1 MHSDPAAAAGGRGW
15 RLLRRAVDIRPAEF
29 VIVGWAWLYV
39 FCVLS
44 AYYVIRPIRDE
55 LGVQSGVDKL
65 QWLFTGTLLVM
76 LAINPAFAA
85 LVKRFSRVR
94 FITLTYGF
102 FMLNLALFIAAFATV
117 PVDQQ
122 LWLGRVFFVW
132 TSVFNLFVVS
142 VFWQLMVDVFDQEQG
157 KRLFGCLAAGATVGA
172 LTGSAITVSLV
183 RGVGPTWVLLASI
196 ALLGAALLAVRRLSR
211 ISEGLRLKGRQAA
224 AQAPIGGSAFAGLVH
239 MVRSPYLL
247 NISVYLLLYT
257 VTSTFLYFEQAA
269 IVSQQFPERVART
282 IFFARVDLAVN
293 VLTLII
299 QLFLTSR
306 LLRTWGVAITAASLP
321 IISVLGFAALAWAP
335 TLAVLVAV
343 QVARRVS
350 NFALARPTRELLFT
364 VVSREDKY
372 KAKSAIDTVVYRS
385 GDQIGSWSYAL
396 LAMAGLGMTGIAL
409 VAVPLCIVWAGN
421 ALWLGRRQQALA
433 VAQSSGTAA
442 PSA

>member
-15 RLLRRAVDIRPAEF
+15 RLLRRAVDIRPAELA
-29 VIVGWAWLYV
+29 IVGWAWLYV

-55 LGVQSGVDKL
+55 LGVQGGVDKL

-117 PVDQQ
+117 PVGEQ

-172 LTGSAITVSLV
+172 LAGSAITVSLV

-211 ISEGLRLKGRQAA
+211 RSEALRRKAREA
-224 AQAPIGGSAFAGLVH
+224 AQEPIGGSALAGLAH

-247 NISVYLLLYT
+247 NISAYLLLYT

-269 IVSQQFPERVART
+269 IVSLQFPERAART

-343 QVARRVS
+343 QVARRVG

-433 VAQSSGTAA
+433 VAQNTGIAASSA
-442 PSA
+442 